1 MKIMDI
7 LNKDCII
14 PELRSRTKREVL
26 EELTGALLNCK
37 ANLDK
42 EALVEVLLERE
53 RLGSTG
59 IGDGIAIPHGK
70 VQDLDEL
77 VLSFGRSTQGIEFD
91 SMDGRPTH
99 LFFLLIAP
107 ENSAGIH
114 LRALAKISRLLKSAH
129 FRQRLLGGRDQ
140 RGTLPSNPG
149 RRQRI
154 LTERISGEYCVT
166 PYSFLATL
174 LI

>member
-1 MKIMDI
+1 MKILDI
-7 LNKDCII
+7 LDKECII
-14 PELRSRTKREVL
+14 AELRSRTKREVL
-26 EELTGALLNCK
+26 EELTGALLNFK

-114 LRALAKISRLLKSAH
+114 LRALAKISRLLKSSY
-129 FRQRLLGGRDQ
+129 FRQRLLEA
-140 RGTLPSNPG
+140 GTEEELF
-149 RRQRI
+149 QVI
-154 LTERISGEYCVT
+154 QEEDKE
-166 PYSFLATL
+166 F
-174 LI
+174 

>member
-1 MKIMDI
+1 MKILDI
-7 LNKDCII
+7 LSKDCII
-14 PELRSRTKREVL
+14 PELRSSTKKEVL

-37 ANLDK
+37 ANLNK

-70 VQDLDEL
+70 IKDLDEL
-77 VLSFGRSTQGIEFD
+77 ILSFGRSTQGIEFD

-107 ENSAGIH
+107 EN
-114 LRALAKISRLLKSAH
+114 
-129 FRQRLLGGRDQ
+129 FRQRLLEA
-140 RGTLPSNPG
+140 GTVEEL
-149 RRQRI
+149 
-154 LTERISGEYCVT
+154 
-166 PYSFLATL
+166 FLV
-174 LI
+174 IQEEDKEF

>member
-1 MKIMDI
+1 MKILDI
-7 LNKDCII
+7 LDKECII
-14 PELRSRTKREVL
+14 PELRSRTKEEVL
-26 EELTGALLNCK
+26 EELTGALLSCK

-42 EALVEVLLERE
+42 ETLVEVLLERE

-114 LRALAKISRLLKSAH
+114 LRALAKISRLLKSSH
-129 FRQRLLGGRDQ
+129 FRQRLLKAE
-140 RGTLPSNPG
+140 T
-149 RRQRI
+149 
-154 LTERISGEYCVT
+154 GEELFEVIQEEDKE
-166 PYSFLATL
+166 F
-174 LI
+174 

>member
-1 MKIMDI
+1 MKIVDI

-14 PELRSRTKREVL
+14 PELRSRTKKEVL
-26 EELTGALLNCK
+26 EELTGALVNCK
-37 ANLDK
+37 ANLNK

-70 VQDLDEL
+70 IQDLDEL
-77 VLSFGRSTQGIEFD
+77 ILSFGRSSQGIEFD

-114 LRALAKISRLLKSAH
+114 LRALAKISRLLKSTH
-129 FRQRLLGGRDQ
+129 FRQRLLAA
-140 RGTLPSNPG
+140 GTIEEIF
-149 RRQRI
+149 QVI
-154 LTERISGEYCVT
+154 QEEDKE
-166 PYSFLATL
+166 F
-174 LI
+174 

>member
-1 MKIMDI
+1 MKILDI

-14 PELRSRTKREVL
+14 PELRSRTKKEVL
-26 EELTGALLNCK
+26 EELTAALSNCK
-37 ANLDK
+37 ANLNK

-70 VQDLDEL
+70 IKDLDEL
-77 VLSFGRSTQGIEFD
+77 ILSFGRSTQGIEFD

-107 ENSAGIH
+107 ENSAGTH

-129 FRQRLLGGRDQ
+129 FRQQLLKA
-140 RGTLPSNPG
+140 GTVEELFNVI
-149 RRQRI
+149 Q
-154 LTERISGEYCVT
+154 EEDKE
-166 PYSFLATL
+166 F
-174 LI
+174 

>member
-1 MKIMDI
+1 MKILDI
-7 LNKDCII
+7 LDKECII
-14 PELRSRTKREVL
+14 AELRSRTKREVL
-26 EELTGALLNCK
+26 EELTGTLLNFK

-42 EALVEVLLERE
+42 EALVEILLERE

-107 ENSAGIH
+107 ENSAGVH
-114 LRALAKISRLLKSAH
+114 LRALAKISMLLKSAH
-129 FRQRLLGGRDQ
+129 FRQRLME
-140 RGTLPSNPG
+140 P
-149 RRQRI
+149 
-154 LTERISGEYCVT
+154 
-166 PYSFLATL
+166 ATREE
-174 LI
+174 IFQVIREEDKEF

>member
-14 PELRSRTKREVL
+14 PELRSKNKREVL

-42 EALVEVLLERE
+42 EALVAVLLERE

-77 VLSFGRSTQGIEFD
+77 VLSFGRSTEGIEFD

-114 LRALAKISRLLKSAH
+114 LRALAKISRLLKSGQ
-129 FRQRLLGGRDQ
+129 FRQRLLEAESSEALFQVIQEEDK
-140 RGTLPSNPG
+140 
-149 RRQRI
+149 
-154 LTERISGEYCVT
+154 E
-166 PYSFLATL
+166 F
-174 LI
+174 

>member
-1 MKIMDI
+1 MKILDI

-14 PELRSRTKREVL
+14 SELHSQNKKEVL
-26 EELTGALLNCK
+26 KELTGALLSFK
-37 ANLDK
+37 GNLDK

-70 VQDLDEL
+70 IQDLDEL
-77 VLSFGRSTQGIEFD
+77 ILSFGRSTQGIEFD

-129 FRQRLLGGRDQ
+129 FRQRLMEAGNREEIFQVIQEEDK
-140 RGTLPSNPG
+140 
-149 RRQRI
+149 
-154 LTERISGEYCVT
+154 E
-166 PYSFLATL
+166 F
-174 LI
+174 

>member
-1 MKIMDI
+1 MKIVDI

-14 PELRSRTKREVL
+14 PELRSRTKKEVL
-26 EELTGALLNCK
+26 EELTGALVNCK
-37 ANLDK
+37 ANLNK
-42 EALVEVLLERE
+42 EVLVEVLLERE

-70 VQDLDEL
+70 IQDLDEL
-77 VLSFGRSTQGIEFD
+77 ILSFGRSSQGIEFD

-129 FRQRLLGGRDQ
+129 FRQRLLAA
-140 RGTLPSNPG
+140 GTIEELF
-149 RRQRI
+149 QVI
-154 LTERISGEYCVT
+154 QEEDKE
-166 PYSFLATL
+166 F
-174 LI
+174 

>member
-1 MKIMDI
+1 MKILDI
-7 LNKDCII
+7 LSKDCII
-14 PELRSRTKREVL
+14 PELRSRTKKEVL

-37 ANLDK
+37 ANLNK

-77 VLSFGRSTQGIEFD
+77 ILSFGRSTQGIEFD

-129 FRQRLLGGRDQ
+129 FRQRLLEAE
-140 RGTLPSNPG
+140 TVEEL
-149 RRQRI
+149 
-154 LTERISGEYCVT
+154 
-166 PYSFLATL
+166 FLV
-174 LI
+174 IQEEDKEF